1 MHTFNILLGQQQL
14 KSWLDHGWIT
24 NFTLRCWTIKRPA
37 TGHKQNPYTL
47 RQWLPDMPTTM
58 PVFHFAT
65 IMVSKFCYGDNRLP
79 IAPGHTWTHLNP
91 FETTCHQLDAELD
104 PDLQL
109 RLSPT
114 LWSGC
119 LDWSPGPNCG
129 STTHPLD
136 VVWTI
141 VYSGARLKVFEVK
154 QDGYVPAIEA
164 DLPDSVVFTMFT
176 IWYLPLSHGD
186 LGNARDMPQWTSI
199 K

>member
-58 PVFHFAT
+58 PVSHFAT
-65 IMVSKFCYGDNRLP
+65 IMVSKFCYGDNHLP

-129 STTHPLD
+129 ITTDKVVNHLTMHVLFHDLLMDILLLNLRLIYST
-136 VVWTI
+136 
-141 VYSGARLKVFEVK
+141 SLK
-154 QDGYVPAIEA
+154 
-164 DLPDSVVFTMFT
+164 LPSFQ
-176 IWYLPLSHGD
+176 LP
-186 LGNARDMPQWTSI
+186 
-199 K
+199 